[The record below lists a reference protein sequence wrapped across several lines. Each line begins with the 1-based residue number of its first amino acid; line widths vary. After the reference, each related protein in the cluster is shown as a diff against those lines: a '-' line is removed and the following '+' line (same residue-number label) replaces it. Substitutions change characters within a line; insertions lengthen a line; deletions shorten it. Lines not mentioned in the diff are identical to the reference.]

1 MEPFTFD
8 RIDYENRL
16 KVRFSFCFKVRFSS
30 YVFYVS
36 SVFFYVSSVFFY
48 VSSVFLLVHTSHFT
62 IKLRF
67 YEMKMGFPGG
77 ANSAMGF
84 GFDFDR
90 NCIENR
96 LKAIE
101 FRWGIL

>member
-8 RIDYENRL
+8 RIDYKNRL
-16 KVRFSFCFKVRFSS
+16 KVQFYFCFKVRFSS
-30 YVFYVS
+30 CVL
-36 SVFFYVSSVFFY
+36 Y
-48 VSSVFLLVHTSHFT
+48 VSSVFLLVHIFHFT

-67 YEMKMGFPGG
+67 YEMKMEFPGG
-77 ANSAMGF
+77 ATSAMGF

-90 NCIENR
+90 NCIENG

>member
-8 RIDYENRL
+8 RIDYKNRL
-16 KVRFSFCFKVRFSS
+16 KIWFCSCFKVRFSS
-30 YVFYVS
+30 CVLYVS
-36 SVFFYVSSVFFY
+36 SIFLY
-48 VSSVFLLVHTSHFT
+48 VSSVFLLVHIFHFT

-67 YEMKMGFPGG
+67 YEMKMEFPGG

-90 NCIENR
+90 NCIENG
-96 LKAIE
+96 LKAIK

>member
-16 KVRFSFCFKVRFSS
+16 KVRFSFLFKVRFSS
-30 YVFYVS
+30 YV
-36 SVFFYVSSVFFY
+36 FY

-67 YEMKMGFPGG
+67 YEMKMEFPGG
-77 ANSAMGF
+77 ANSVMGF

-90 NCIENR
+90 NCIENG